1 MFVFAF
7 NYDSL
12 SIIHFRQQ
20 GKEVFIKE
28 AANFKV
34 CNTEVETSLT
44 ERNHYKLVIV
54 PGFLMYQPLILE
66 EEKMGHPFRIILQR
80 VKSGEIT

>member
-1 MFVFAF
+1 MLVTFSISIQMTMFVFAF
-7 NYDSL
+7 NYDSLSL

-34 CNTEVETSLT
+34 CNIEVETSLT
-44 ERNHYKLVIV
+44 ERNHYK
-54 PGFLMYQPLILE
+54 
-66 EEKMGHPFRIILQR
+66 
-80 VKSGEIT
+80 